1 MMAQRAIPDEKTPVY
16 TLTRTEDDLPN
27 DDAWLAP
34 EEAAVLAGL
43 RFPKRRAEWRLGRYA
58 AKQAL
63 VACLAG
69 ASAWPA
75 LSSIAIRAAED
86 GAPEVFVDGNPAP
99 FTLSISHSGG
109 QAFCAVA
116 PGSVALGCDL
126 EKIEPRS
133 PAFVSDYFTTEEK
146 ALVEGAAEGDRAW
159 VANLIWSAKESA
171 LKALRE
177 GLRLDTRSVVVDCP
191 APQKTT
197 AWRPLVVF
205 FGEQRQPFYGW
216 YRVDGGF
223 VQTVTMRPPPAFP
236 VALA

>member
-1 MMAQRAIPDEKTPVY
+1 MAQRAIPGKQTPVY
-16 TLTRTEDDLPN
+16 TLTWNAADLPEDN
-27 DDAWLAP
+27 AWMAP
-34 EEAAVLAGL
+34 DEAAVLAGL

-63 VACLAG
+63 VACLAE
-69 ASAWPA
+69 AAAQPA

-86 GAPEVFVDGNPAP
+86 GAPEVFVDDEPAP

-109 QAFCAVA
+109 QAFCVVA

-133 PAFVSDYFTTEEK
+133 PAFVSDYFTPEEQ
-146 ALVEGAAEGDRAW
+146 ALVEGAAAADRAW
-159 VANLIWSAKESA
+159 LANLIWSAKESA

-177 GLRLDTRSVVVDCP
+177 GLRLDTRSVVVNLA

-197 AWRPLVVF
+197 TWRPLVVF
-205 FGEQRQPFYGW
+205 FNERGQTFQGW
-216 YRVDGGF
+216 YRVEGGF
-223 VQTVTMRPPPAFP
+223 VQTVAAHPSPSFP
-236 VALA
+236 MALD